1 MEVFDDVDAGVNA
14 RSSGG
19 EFAFKQQASNVKQP
33 LE

>member
-19 EFAFKQQASNVKQP
+19 EFAFKQQTTNVKQP